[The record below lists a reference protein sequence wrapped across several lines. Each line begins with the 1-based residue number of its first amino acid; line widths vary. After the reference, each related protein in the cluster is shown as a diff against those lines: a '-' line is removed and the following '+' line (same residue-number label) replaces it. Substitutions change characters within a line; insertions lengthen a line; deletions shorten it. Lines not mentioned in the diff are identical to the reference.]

1 MFRNHGAVVA
11 AVVFVA
17 IVGVISAQKALPAV
31 GEADSE
37 KLRKMIPGALADAGG
52 KVEKELLAFAKV
64 LEGKYAHASL
74 VESLAKGPI
83 YPDGDPAPRTI
94 AKKLEKFARF
104 EQTVVGYTFVHDGAV
119 YRYAVD
125 IPKAYDPKKSTALLV
140 DPGHGGGAK
149 ADDRG
154 KADYIPF
161 WRGEA
166 NDGGLE
172 GCLIARTEIIEEI
185 GAGGKRGDAPE
196 ETVAAVFRAFFRDV
210 MSRFNVDPLK
220 IYVTGLSQTGFW
232 AWYLGKA
239 RPDRYAG
246 IAPMS
251 AVTWQV
257 NHYLPNLSLLPIGL
271 LHGDA
276 DKICNVDQPRMTRLK
291 LIDLK
296 ANLNY
301 VEIPGAGHDGQVFSR
316 LDEMLKWLVAQ
327 EHSRVPKKFDFHLQ
341 STAEPWCYFARVD
354 AIEKDGTQ
362 KAQGRPTAKLKV
374 EVDGQA
380 IVITS
385 EGISKTTIALSQAV
399 CDLAQPIEIH
409 CGKKP
414 IVKYE
419 AKPSF
424 RKTVQ
429 MMLERGDWR
438 VLFDDFVTV
447 TP

>member
-1 MFRNHGAVVA
+1 MLRRNGAMAAVLVFA
-11 AVVFVA
+11 AVVGTVA
-17 IVGVISAQKALPAV
+17 AQKALPAI
-31 GEADSE
+31 GDADSE

-52 KVEKELLAFAKV
+52 KVEKELLAYAKV
-64 LEGKYAHASL
+64 LEGKYAHTSL
-74 VESLAKGPI
+74 VEALAKGPI
-83 YPDGDPAPRTI
+83 YPSGEPAPRSI

-125 IPKAYDPKKSTALLV
+125 IPKNYDPRKPTALLV
-140 DPGHGGGAK
+140 DPGHGGGAQ

-161 WRGEA
+161 WRREA
-166 NDGGLE
+166 DDGGLE

-185 GAGGKRGDAPE
+185 GAGGKRGDQPE
-196 ETVAAVFRAFFRDV
+196 EAITAVFRVFFRDV
-210 MSRFNVDPLK
+210 LSRFNVDPSK

-257 NHYLPNLSLLPIGL
+257 NQYLPNLALLPIGL

-276 DKICNVDQPRMTRLK
+276 DKVCNVDQPRMTRLK

-301 VEIPGAGHDGQVFSR
+301 VEIPGAGHDGQVFSK
-316 LDEMLKWLVAQ
+316 LDEMLKWLLVQ

-354 AIEKDGTQ
+354 AIEKEGTR

-380 IVITS
+380 IVVTS
-385 EGISKTTIALSQAV
+385 EGVSKATIALSKAV
-399 CDLAQPIEIH
+399 CDLESPIEIH
-409 CGKKP
+409 ANKKP
-414 IVKYE
+414 IVKYV

-424 RKTVQ
+424 QKTVQ
-429 MMLERGDWR
+429 MMLERCDWR
-438 VLFDDFVTV
+438 ILFDDLVTV
-447 TP
+447 TL